1 MWCVFVH
8 KQTNILSYAHTHI
21 WGYLVWAHL
30 NGMWTKRA
38 PNTLKLVHSQI
49 KWKQRNYTIAITF
62 RSVSICLC
70 IASLNSSTTS
80 SHNFALC
87 LCADCV
93 AVWLCACTQWTYIHT
108 AGLSLSIS
116 FTQRQMYN
124 SCTHIHH
131 NKSTNRQTYR
141 KHHSDKRVA
150 KEIHNN
156 SWIFVCLHSIWIE
169 DFPNLNLL
177 LSTIWSQNSNFC
189 QK

>member
-8 KQTNILSYAHTHI
+8 KQTHILSYAHTHI

-93 AVWLCACTQWTYIHT
+93 AVCMYTMNIHSHGWPLALYLVHT
-108 AGLSLSIS
+108 TSNVQ
-116 FTQRQMYN
+116 FMH
-124 SCTHIHH
+124 THSPQQID
-131 NKSTNRQTYR
+131 KQTDIQKTPFRQTC
-141 KHHSDKRVA
+141 SKR
-150 KEIHNN
+150 
-156 SWIFVCLHSIWIE
+156 
-169 DFPNLNLL
+169 D
-177 LSTIWSQNSNFC
+177 SQ
-189 QK
+189 Q